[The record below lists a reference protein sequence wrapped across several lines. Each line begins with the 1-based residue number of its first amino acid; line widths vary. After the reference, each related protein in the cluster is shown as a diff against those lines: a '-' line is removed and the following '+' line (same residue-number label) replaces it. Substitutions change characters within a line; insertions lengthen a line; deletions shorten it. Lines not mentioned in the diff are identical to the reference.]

1 MNQNS
6 AKLKHLNHTNNHE
19 VEIGNKTKHK
29 QNDDAAFTCDTIIL
43 AFWTSN
49 RKSSHD
55 HHVVTR
61 YCGPVRPEAPSDIIH
76 VRRFR
81 SVPAVMGREAGHA
94 LVEPQINIMT
104 LSVASRYD
112 FALIYM
118 TALGCSYN
126 RLPNKN
132 YLPSRPSMNPY
143 LGTRCR
149 VGGGWYLPLT
159 WRQGEISWLYH
170 DIMSYSLHLWKTVT
184 HSSTD
189 ARRGRLQMLDFT
201 HLHSKIKSFGPTRV
215 FV

>member
-55 HHVVTR
+55 HHVVTC

-76 VRRFR
+76 VRRFG

-104 LSVASRYD
+104 WSVASRYD

-126 RLPNKN
+126 RLLNKN

-149 VGGGWYLPLT
+149 VGGM
-159 WRQGEISWLYH
+159 ISPPDLASGG
-170 DIMSYSLHLWKTVT
+170 DIMTVSWYHELQSSSVEDCNSLFHRC
-184 HSSTD
+184 S
-189 ARRGRLQMLDFT
+189 
-201 HLHSKIKSFGPTRV
+201 
-215 FV
+215 

>member
-55 HHVVTR
+55 HHVVTC

-76 VRRFR
+76 VRRFG

-104 LSVASRYD
+104 WSVASRWHDSYTWQHWG
-112 FALIYM
+112 AVI
-118 TALGCSYN
+118 TTGCWIKTIC
-126 RLPNKN
+126 RLV
-132 YLPSRPSMNPY
+132 LPWIRTLVPD
-143 LGTRCR
+143 
-149 VGGGWYLPLT
+149 VAWGGWYLPLT
-159 WRQGEISWLYH
+159 WRPGSPL
-170 DIMSYSLHLWKTVT
+170 L
-184 HSSTD
+184 
-189 ARRGRLQMLDFT
+189 
-201 HLHSKIKSFGPTRV
+201 
-215 FV
+215 